1 MNAINKISDQT
12 LKMLRNLSADQR
24 AKVDQVVRTHVKAC
38 LRNGSPL
45 ESFDRLLIEAVEV
58 VKLEE
63 RVPETKYDFVPS
75 VEPFRHY
82 EQYTSPREL

>member
-1 MNAINKISDQT
+1 MINKISDQT
-12 LKMLRNLSADQR
+12 LKMLKTLSRDQR
-24 AKVDQVVRTHVKAC
+24 AKVDEVVRTHVKAC

-63 RVPETKYDFVPS
+63 RVPETKYDFVPG

>member
-1 MNAINKISDQT
+1 MNALHKVSDQT
-12 LKMLRNLSADQR
+12 IRMLNNLSAEQR
-24 AKVDQVVRTHVKAC
+24 AKVDQVVRTHVRAC

-63 RVPETKYDFVPS
+63 RVPETRYDFVPT

>member
-1 MNAINKISDQT
+1 MMTNKISDQT
-12 LKMLRNLSADQR
+12 LKMLNKLSTEQR
-24 AKVDQVVRTHVKAC
+24 AKVDQVVKTHVQAC

-63 RVPETKYDFVPS
+63 RSPETRYDFVRG

-82 EQYTSPREL
+82 EQYTRPREL

>member
-1 MNAINKISDQT
+1 MINKISDQT
-12 LKMLRNLSADQR
+12 LKMLKNLSRDQR
-24 AKVDQVVRTHVKAC
+24 AKVDEVVRTHVKAC

-63 RVPETKYDFVPS
+63 RVPETKYDFVPG